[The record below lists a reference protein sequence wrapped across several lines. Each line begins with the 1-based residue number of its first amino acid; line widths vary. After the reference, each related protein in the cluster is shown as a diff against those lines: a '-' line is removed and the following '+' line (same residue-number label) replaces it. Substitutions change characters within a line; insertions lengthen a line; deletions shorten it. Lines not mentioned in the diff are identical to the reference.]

1 MALLWFC
8 NRVWSSLWIIVFTLQ
23 LHIADGIEAV
33 GAIARNASTLPR
45 SDLLEENLSQLK
57 LVSRESEVGSEVG
70 SEAASLAEGHGI
82 SKEYQKLHILI
93 IDADSEDPR

>member
-1 MALLWFC
+1 
-8 NRVWSSLWIIVFTLQ
+8 VFTLQ

-57 LVSRESEVGSEVG
+57 LVSRESEVGSE
-70 SEAASLAEGHGI
+70 AASLAEGHGI